1 MKDICFKWLAIL
13 IVVLLIAI
21 WIFIIISGISVGD
34 YELLI
39 LTLCYIFWQIIDKKL
54 FSPCWKASKR
64 PKRII
69 KNVLI
74 LSIFIFMFS
83 IFGRNIFINYILVIE
98 ILSWL
103 TLLSIYI
110 FYKYWK
116 IWRTYF
122 S

>member
-1 MKDICFKWLAIL
+1 MKDICIKWLAIL

-21 WIFIIISGISVGD
+21 WIFVIISGISVGD

-39 LTLCYIFWQIIDKKL
+39 LTLGYIFWQIIDKKL
-54 FSPCWKASKR
+54 FAPWWKASKR

-74 LSIFIFMFS
+74 LSIFMFMFS
-83 IFGRNIFINYILVIE
+83 IFGRNIFINYGLVIE
-98 ILSWL
+98 ILNWL
-103 TLLSIYI
+103 TPLSIYI

-116 IWRTYF
+116 IWRTLR
-122 S
+122 